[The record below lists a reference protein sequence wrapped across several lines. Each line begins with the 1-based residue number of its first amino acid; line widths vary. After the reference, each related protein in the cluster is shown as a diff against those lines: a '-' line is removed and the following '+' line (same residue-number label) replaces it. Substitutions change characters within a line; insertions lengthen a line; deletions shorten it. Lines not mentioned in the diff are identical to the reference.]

1 MVTTPWSDIAIA
13 AITVFVL
20 AFAVLSGTA
29 LNPLN
34 RRGQPALKTALRLRL
49 LLSGVL
55 AALVAAWVARKS

>member
-1 MVTTPWSDIAIA
+1 MSSTLGSDVAIA

-34 RRGQPALKTALRLRL
+34 RPGQRALKTALRIRL
-49 LLSGVL
+49 ILSAVL
-55 AALVAAWVARKS
+55 AALAAAWVARKS